1 MSNIREKLKRK
12 LSMHDKNGKLAMP
25 RLVAQASHCI
35 VSQY

>member
-12 LSMHDKNGKLAMP
+12 LSMHDKNGKPAIACPARAFL
-25 RLVAQASHCI
+25 CI